1 MVSKT
6 SSGFFLR
13 SSRYWIT
20 VSTPL
25 LNHRR
30 SRGEV
35 TAGRPRSQAEPTL
48 VRLPANVGVVRTTL
62 GMHTQPH
69 CALAGVSG
77 LRGVGGVS
85 PSSWPLLSLL
95 TLGPNME
102 MGYTSVKA
110 DRPHTKTSC
119 WG

>member
-13 SSRYWIT
+13 SNRSWIT
-20 VSTPL
+20 VSRPF

-35 TAGRPRSQAEPTL
+35 RAGHPRSQAEPTL
-48 VRLPANVGVVRTTL
+48 VRLPENVGVVRTTL

-77 LRGVGGVS
+77 PGG
-85 PSSWPLLSLL
+85 
-95 TLGPNME
+95 G
-102 MGYTSVKA
+102 G
-110 DRPHTKTSC
+110 
-119 WG
+119 